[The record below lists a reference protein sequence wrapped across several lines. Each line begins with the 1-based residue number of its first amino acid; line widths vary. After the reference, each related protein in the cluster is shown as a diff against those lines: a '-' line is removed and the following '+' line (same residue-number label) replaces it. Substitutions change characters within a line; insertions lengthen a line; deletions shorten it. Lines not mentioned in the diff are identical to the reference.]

1 MWDLTPVEAS
11 NVKRGV
17 LVTLAGRLVSVGILL
32 VIGFALLT
40 LLILNTLATTLFSIQ
55 LQNLIPRLAET
66 ASPVPFK
73 GRFFQRRPGQAR

>member
-17 LVTLAGRLVSVGILL
+17 LVTLAGRLLSMGILL
-32 VIGFALLT
+32 VIGFALLA

-55 LQNLIPRLAET
+55 HTSLFSLFGI
-66 ASPVPFK
+66 
-73 GRFFQRRPGQAR
+73 